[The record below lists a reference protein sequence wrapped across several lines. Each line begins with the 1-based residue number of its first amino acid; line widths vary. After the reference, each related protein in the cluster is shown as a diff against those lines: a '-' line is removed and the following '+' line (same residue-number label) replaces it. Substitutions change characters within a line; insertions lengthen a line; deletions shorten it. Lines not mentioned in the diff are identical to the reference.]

1 MAGEVGLFK
10 FMKPRRRLHTT
21 DIQAAALW
29 GVAGG
34 TAALWIVQVNKT
46 PISLP
51 ILDLRLFA
59 LLLFELDRP
68 FLVRRNN

>member
-34 TAALWIVQVNKT
+34 TAALWIVQPFDWIKKT
-46 PISLP
+46 
-51 ILDLRLFA
+51 F
-59 LLLFELDRP
+59 FETP
-68 FLVRRNN
+68 EPNN